1 MEFVCFFKQ
10 KTADEMRIRDWSS
23 DVCSSDLLRT
33 ARSRHLRLGL
43 YQYLPL
49 LGPEGT
55 AVAAGLAR
63 GLRSIRTRGAQ
74 RGGERMTS
82 FSKHRPFLREHE
94 GRPFDKLRA
103 SGFEEEEANPPR
115 PHKVRSPAR

>member
-1 MEFVCFFKQ
+1 ML
-10 KTADEMRIRDWSS
+10 ISDWSS
-23 DVCSSDLLRT
+23 DVCSSPRGPRCLRT

-49 LGPEGT
+49 LGPDGT

-82 FSKHRPFLREHE
+82 FSKHRPFLRVPD
-94 GRPFDKLRA
+94 GRPFAKLRA
-103 SGFEEEEANPPR
+103 SGCEAESENTPR
-115 PHKVRSPAR
+115 SSAERRVG